1 MQGVEHL
8 VVSAFVSCPPPPA
21 LDIRQYLFNPECS
34 FRIAG
39 GSCKDLWEEG
49 IPACER
55 RPLLFQPKDVSNV
68 NCHNLFLSEEAM
80 SEHGVPICIHVR
92 YSRIFCVERAY
103 GRPIRHLPFSIIVLW
118 TPVCDYMSLVHRYRV
133 IGQRSGTFF
142 LFTLNEDCMG
152 GSQSS
157 PPQCAHLGAYLVVK
171 GVVQDLEKEKSPK
184 QCLYCLCLV
193 LQG

>member
-1 MQGVEHL
+1 MSGTVE
-8 VVSAFVSCPPPPA
+8 
-21 LDIRQYLFNPECS
+21 
-34 FRIAG
+34 
-39 GSCKDLWEEG
+39 
-49 IPACER
+49 
-55 RPLLFQPKDVSNV
+55 
-68 NCHNLFLSEEAM
+68 
-80 SEHGVPICIHVR
+80 
-92 YSRIFCVERAY
+92 YSVCVERAY
-103 GRPIRHLPFSIIVLW
+103 GRPIRHLPFSILVLR
-118 TPVCDYMSLVHRYRV
+118 TPVCDYMSLVQRYRV

-193 LQG
+193 LQGYSTSRSDIRHGET